1 MRVSQKGTL
10 ILFTRVWISKYRY
23 AICGIYGMAKPV
35 FKKYDQQQSYLLP
48 PSLDD
53 LIEANH
59 PVRIVNKVINSI
71 DLRLLGAQYK
81 GGGASSYHPTML
93 LKVIVYSYLTN
104 IYSSRKMEA
113 AIRENIHLMWLSGM
127 QRPDHHTLNRFR
139 SERLRYTLKT
149 IFVQVVNLLADQGLV
164 SLKEVYVDGTKMEAN
179 ANKYTFVWGN
189 AIKTNKIKMKQQLD
203 ELWRYAKRV
212 AAEERELPEPP
223 PFETIDAE
231 KVNEA
236 IEQIQ
241 QAIAED
247 QSPEGQQV
255 KQKLKYAKKSWP
267 AALDKYAAQQQI
279 LEGRNSYSK
288 TDLDATFMRMKE
300 DHMKN
305 GQLKPGYN
313 LQISTNNQYILDY
326 TIHQSSTDTATLEPH
341 LNSHKEQYGSYPQT
355 VVADAGYGSEQN
367 YTFLEQNKI
376 EGYVK
381 YNYFDKDQ
389 HGAYIKKH
397 PFAASQLH
405 YNPAQDIYYCPMGQ
419 QMLNIGTATQTTTTG
434 FKQKVTRYQ
443 ATNCEGCPLRGAC
456 HKSKY
461 NRIIEINHALN
472 EHKRKATERLT
483 SEKGIYHRKRRPVDV
498 EPVFGNI
505 KSNHGFRR
513 FMLRGKEKVLIET
526 GLLALAH
533 NLRKKVA

>member
-1 MRVSQKGTL
+1 
-10 ILFTRVWISKYRY
+10 
-23 AICGIYGMAKPV
+23 MAKPV
-35 FKKYDQQQSYLLP
+35 FKKYEQQQNFLLP
-48 PSLDD
+48 PSLDE
-53 LIEANH
+53 LIDASH

-81 GGGASSYHPTML
+81 GGGASSYHPAML

-104 IYSSRKMEA
+104 IYSSRKMET

-149 IFVQVVNLLADQGLV
+149 IFVQVVTLLADQGLV
-164 SLKEVYVDGTKMEAN
+164 SLKEVYVDGTKLEAN

-223 PFETIDAE
+223 PFEDIDAD
-231 KVNEA
+231 KIKEA
-236 IEQIQ
+236 VEQIQ
-241 QAIAED
+241 QAIEND
-247 QSPEGQQV
+247 QSSEGLKA
-255 KQKLKYAKKSWP
+255 KQKLKYAQKNWP
-267 AALDKYAAQQQI
+267 AALDKYAVQQQI

-288 TDLDATFMRMKE
+288 TDTDATFMRMKE

-313 LQISTNNQYILDY
+313 LQISTNNQYIVDY
-326 TIHQSSTDTATLEPH
+326 SIHQSSTDTATLTPH
-341 LNSHKEQYGSYPQT
+341 IEEHKEQYGSYPD
-355 VVADAGYGSEQN
+355 VVVTDAGYGSEQN
-367 YTFLEQNKI
+367 FAYLEDNKI

-389 HGAYIKKH
+389 QGAYAKQH

-405 YNPAQDIYYCPMGQ
+405 YNKEQDVYYCPMGQ
-419 QMLNIGTATQTTTTG
+419 QMHNIGTTSKTTATG
-434 FKQKVTRYQ
+434 FKQTITHYQ
-443 ATNCEGCPLRGAC
+443 AANCEGCPLRGAC

-461 NRIIEINHALN
+461 NRVIEVNHTLN

-483 SEKGIYHRKRRPVDV
+483 SEKGIYYRKRRPVDV

-505 KSNHGFRR
+505 KSNHGFKR
-513 FMLRGKEKVLIET
+513 FMLRGKEKVLIEA

>member
-1 MRVSQKGTL
+1 
-10 ILFTRVWISKYRY
+10 
-23 AICGIYGMAKPV
+23 MAKPV
-35 FKKYDQQQSYLLP
+35 FKKYEQDQNFLLP
-48 PSLDD
+48 PSLEE
-53 LIEANH
+53 LIDANH
-59 PVRIVNKVINSI
+59 PVRVVNKVINSI

-81 GGGASSYHPTML
+81 GGGASSYHPAML

-104 IYSSRKMEA
+104 IYSSRKMES

-164 SLKEVYVDGTKMEAN
+164 SLREVYVDGTKLEAN

-189 AIKTNKIKMKQQLD
+189 AIQTNKIKMKQQLD

-212 AAEERELPEPP
+212 AAEEKELPEPP
-223 PFETIDAE
+223 PFETIDAD
-231 KVNEA
+231 KVKQT

-241 QAIAED
+241 QAIEED
-247 QSPEGQQV
+247 ESEDGRQV
-255 KQKLKYAKKSWP
+255 KQKLRYATKNWP
-267 AALDKYAAQQQI
+267 VALDKYKSQEQV
-279 LEGRNSYSK
+279 LDGRNSYSK
-288 TDLDATFMRMKE
+288 TDTDATFMRMKE

-313 LQISTNNQYILDY
+313 LQISTNDQYIVDY
-326 TIHQSSTDTATLEPH
+326 TIHQSSTDTATLAPH
-341 LNSHKEQYGSYPQT
+341 LESHKQQYGSYPDV

-367 YTFLEQNKI
+367 YTYLENNNV

-389 HGAYIKKH
+389 QEAYSKKH
-397 PFAASQLH
+397 PFIANRLY
-405 YNPAQDIYYCPMGQ
+405 YNAGLDVYYCPMGQ
-419 QMLNIGTATQTTTTG
+419 QMQNIGTATQTTASG
-434 FKQKVTRYQ
+434 FKQTVTRYQ
-443 ATNCEGCPLRGAC
+443 AANCEGCPLRVAC
-456 HKSKY
+456 HKSKN
-461 NRIIEINHALN
+461 NRIIEVNHTLN

-483 SEKGIYHRKRRPVDV
+483 SEKGIYYRKRRSVDV

-513 FMLRGKEKVLIET
+513 FMLRGKEKVLIEA

>member
-1 MRVSQKGTL
+1 MS
-10 ILFTRVWISKYRY
+10 
-23 AICGIYGMAKPV
+23 KPV

-53 LIEANH
+53 LIGANH
-59 PVRIVNKVINSI
+59 PVRVVNKIINSI
-71 DLRLLGAQYK
+71 DLRVLGAQYK

-93 LKVIVYSYLTN
+93 LKVVVYSYLTN

-113 AIRENIHLMWLSGM
+113 AVKENIHLMWLSGM

-139 SERLRYTLKT
+139 SDRLRFALKT
-149 IFVQVVNLLADQGLV
+149 VFVQVVNLLADEGLV
-164 SLKEVYVDGTKMEAN
+164 SLKEVFVDGTKLEAN

-203 ELWRYAKRV
+203 DLWRYAKSV

-223 PFETIDAE
+223 PFESIDADKIRE
-231 KVNEA
+231 TV
-236 IEQIQ
+236 EQIQ
-241 QAIAED
+241 QAIENDRSAE
-247 QSPEGQQV
+247 GV
-255 KQKLKYAKKSWP
+255 KAKQKLNYAARTWP
-267 AALDKYAAQQQI
+267 AALDRYAAQQQI

-288 TDLDATFMRMKE
+288 TDHDATFMRMKE

-313 LQISTNNQYILDY
+313 LQISTNNQYIVDY
-326 TIHQSSTDTATLEPH
+326 SIHQSPTDTTTLTPH
-341 LNSHKEQYGSYPQT
+341 LESHKEQYGNYPEV

-367 YTFLEQNKI
+367 YTYLEEQNI

-381 YNYFDKDQ
+381 YSYFDKDQ
-389 HGAYIKKH
+389 HGAYLKKH
-397 PFAASQLH
+397 PFAASHLH
-405 YNPAQDIYYCPMGQ
+405 YNKKQDVYYCPMGQ
-419 QMLNIGTATQTTTTG
+419 QMHNIGTATSKTAAGFNQTI
-434 FKQKVTRYQ
+434 TRYQ
-443 ATNCEGCPLRGAC
+443 ATNCEGCPLRGVC
-456 HKSKY
+456 HKSKN
-461 NRIIEINHALN
+461 NRVIEVNHTLN
-472 EHKRKATERLT
+472 EHKRKTIERLT
-483 SEKGIYHRKRRPVDV
+483 SDKGIDYRKRRPVDV

-513 FMLRGKEKVLIET
+513 FMLRGKEKVHIEA

-533 NLRKKVA
+533 NLRKKAA

>member
-1 MRVSQKGTL
+1 
-10 ILFTRVWISKYRY
+10 
-23 AICGIYGMAKPV
+23 MAKPV
-35 FKKYDQQQSYLLP
+35 FKKYDQQQGYLLP
-48 PSLDD
+48 PSLDE
-53 LIEANH
+53 LIDVNH
-59 PVRIVNKVINSI
+59 PVRVVNRVINSI

-81 GGGASSYHPTML
+81 GGGTSSYHPTML
-93 LKVIVYSYLTN
+93 LKVIVYCYLTN
-104 IYSSRKMEA
+104 IYSSRKMETA
-113 AIRENIHLMWLSGM
+113 LRENIHLMWLSGM

-164 SLKEVYVDGTKMEAN
+164 SLKEVFVDGTKLEAN

-223 PFETIDAE
+223 PFETIDAD
-231 KVNEA
+231 KIREA
-236 IEQIQ
+236 VEQIQ
-241 QAIAED
+241 QAIESD
-247 QSPEGQQV
+247 QSDAGTKA
-255 KQKLKYAKKSWP
+255 KQKLKYAAKNWP
-267 AALDKYAAQQQI
+267 AALDRYAAQQQI
-279 LEGRNSYSK
+279 LDGRNSYSK
-288 TDLDATFMRMKE
+288 TDHDATFMRMKE

-313 LQISTNNQYILDY
+313 LQISTNNQYIVDY
-326 TIHQSSTDTATLEPH
+326 SIHQSSTDTTTLTSH
-341 LNSHKEQYGSYPQT
+341 LESHKEQYGNYPEV

-367 YTFLEQNKI
+367 YTYLEEQNI

-389 HGAYIKKH
+389 HSAYLKKR
-397 PFAASQLH
+397 PFVASQLH
-405 YNPAQDIYYCPMGQ
+405 YNKEQDIYYCPMGQ
-419 QMLNIGTATQTTTTG
+419 QMKNIGTAISTTATG
-434 FKQKVTRYQ
+434 FKQTVTRYQ
-443 ATNCEGCPLRGAC
+443 AANCNGCPLRGAC
-456 HKSKY
+456 HKSQN
-461 NRIIEINHALN
+461 NRIIEVNHTLN
-472 EHKRKATERLT
+472 EYKRKATERLT
-483 SEKGIYHRKRRPVDV
+483 SEKGIYYRKRRPVDV

-513 FMLRGKEKVLIET
+513 FMLRGKEKVHIET

-533 NLRKKVA
+533 NLRKKAA

>member
-1 MRVSQKGTL
+1 
-10 ILFTRVWISKYRY
+10 
-23 AICGIYGMAKPV
+23 MAKPV
-35 FKKYDQQQSYLLP
+35 FKKYEQQQNFLLP
-48 PSLDD
+48 PSLDE
-53 LIEANH
+53 LIDANH

-71 DLRLLGAQYK
+71 DLRLLGARYK
-81 GGGASSYHPTML
+81 GGGASSYHPSML

-104 IYSSRKMEA
+104 IYSSRKMET

-149 IFVQVVNLLADQGLV
+149 VFVRVVNLLADQGLV
-164 SLKEVYVDGTKMEAN
+164 SLKEVYVDGTKLEAN

-203 ELWRYAKRV
+203 ELWRYAKLV

-223 PFETIDAE
+223 PFETIDAD

-241 QAIAED
+241 QAIEED

-255 KQKLKYAKKSWP
+255 KQKLKYAKKNWP
-267 AALDKYAAQQQI
+267 AALDKYATQQQI

-288 TDLDATFMRMKE
+288 TDHDATFMRMKE

-313 LQISTNNQYILDY
+313 LQISTNNQYIVDY

-341 LNSHKEQYGSYPQT
+341 LNSHNEQYGSYPQT

-367 YTFLEQNKI
+367 YAYLAQNKM

-389 HGAYIKKH
+389 HGAYLKKH

-405 YNPAQDIYYCPMGQ
+405 YNAAQDVYYCPMGQ
-419 QMLNIGTATQTTTTG
+419 QMQNIGTATQTTATG

-443 ATNCEGCPLRGAC
+443 AANCEGCPLRGAC

-461 NRIIEINHALN
+461 NRIIEVNHALN
-472 EHKRKATERLT
+472 EHKRKATERLN
-483 SEKGIYHRKRRPVDV
+483 SEKGIYYRKRRPVDV